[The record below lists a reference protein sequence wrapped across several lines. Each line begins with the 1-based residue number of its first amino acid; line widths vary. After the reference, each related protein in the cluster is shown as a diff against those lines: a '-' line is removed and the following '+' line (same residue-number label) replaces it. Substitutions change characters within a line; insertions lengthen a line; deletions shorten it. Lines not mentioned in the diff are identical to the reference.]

1 MDEGEALPQRQNARR
16 RLRARNEAEDQPPS
30 REAVCAP
37 TSSGRAAVGHG
48 RIKDGASAAAAAPDG
63 ALQAGPTISHTGPE
77 ATGEGSKSPT
87 RAPRSRE
94 REEEEEDQQRP
105 GSAPGD
111 DGGGGGGGDGAL
123 PAYRSAAVG
132 AFKFEYLDHTA
143 DVQLHAWGRDLK
155 EAFENCGLAMF
166 NYMSPLELVRP
177 RETRSYRAEGHDLP
191 SLLYG
196 FLDELLFVFA
206 TELFLAASL
215 TITTF
220 DRVNWVIEAEGVG
233 EAFDRE
239 VHEVG
244 TEIKAITYSAMAIS
258 EERPDDAEVFV
269 IVDI

>member
-132 AFKFEYLDHTA
+132 AFKFESPRCLPLKSPLPPPPPSYPGDHIATDLDHTA

-177 RETRSYRAEGHDLP
+177 RETRWGEVVPGGGPRPAVAAVRLFGRAAVRLRHRA
-191 SLLYG
+191 LLG
-196 FLDELLFVFA
+196 G
-206 TELFLAASL
+206 LADHHHL
-215 TITTF
+215 
-220 DRVNWVIEAEGVG
+220 
-233 EAFDRE
+233 
-239 VHEVG
+239 
-244 TEIKAITYSAMAIS
+244 
-258 EERPDDAEVFV
+258 
-269 IVDI
+269 